1 MASRYL
7 NNNSWSYT
15 ALTRTLNVTLSP
27 SGFTADDATYHRTI
41 FFVDTDDSVYWGCI
55 LTYVNSAE
63 VILDTIGNL
72 PVENLSPEGVCAILY
87 DFGTRR
93 TYGSYI
99 TAIDT
104 LVKDEAVKLSASDK
118 VQALNSALVDY
129 GKDRP
134 YKVSKFVTH
143 NDTPDYLLTTVLG
156 SLWNNEFSVIE
167 EIEYPA
173 GQSSP
178 QMLDNDDYTIYDD
191 GTAQDGSNLIL
202 KFAEDLSEDFI
213 VKFTTERKIPVDTV
227 PNFPDTNDTFNNL
240 ILLGAMYECLML
252 ASAFAQSIDSSIS
265 ADAVNYNEKTN
276 KYISLAKTYYK
287 RYCLNVF
294 GAEEP
299 TDNVKSGVV
308 SHNIDVQSSMNTP
321 SLFHS
326 RKGL

>member
-7 NNNSWSYT
+7 NNGQWSFT
-15 ALTRTLNVTLSP
+15 LLTRLFISTLTP
-27 SGFTADDATYHRTI
+27 SGFISTDVGRTI
-41 FFVDTDDSVYWGCI
+41 FFVNAADNTVYWGTIQSVTNSTTII
-55 LTYVNSAE
+55 LNET
-63 VILDTIGNL
+63 GNL
-72 PVENLSPEGVCAILY
+72 PLSNKTNITGIVLLY
-87 DFGTRR
+87 DFGLRR
-93 TYGSYI
+93 TYGNYI
-99 TAIDT
+99 SAIDS
-104 LVKDEAVKLSASDK
+104 LVKDEASKLTSSDK
-118 VQALNSALVDY
+118 IQSINNALVDY

-134 YKVSKFVTH
+134 YTISKLISF
-143 NDTPDYLLTTVLG
+143 NGMEYNLLTTLG
-156 SLWNNEFSVIE
+156 ALWSNEYSRIISIE
-167 EIEYPA
+167 CLSSEIDGYE
-173 GQSSP
+173 
-178 QMLDNDDYTIYDD
+178 IYDD
-191 GTAQDGSNLIL
+191 GTAQDGSNLKL
-202 KFAEDLSEDFI
+202 KFSQLWGDFI
-213 VKFTTERKIPVDTV
+213 VKFTTERKIPIDTV
-227 PNFPDTNDTFNNL
+227 PNFPDTNDTFNNIL
-240 ILLGAMYECLML
+240 LLGAMYQCLML